1 MKKTYEKPLL
11 YKESFE
17 MADVISLACDIQ
29 VQHQQGQCGLDAA
42 GGVILFIVDVCDY
55 PVPDG
60 YNKMCY
66 NVPIGMS
73 KIFTSI

>member
-17 MADVISLACDIQ
+17 MADIISVACEIQ
-29 VQHQQGQCGLDAA
+29 VDHQQGQCGYNNG
-42 GGVILFIVDVCDY
+42 GGVILFIADVCDF

-66 NVPIGMS
+66 NVPTGMS
-73 KIFTSI
+73 QIFTSN